1 MALWVRVPVVSSSWR
16 TLALLSVF
24 SSLSSELILAHRSLY
39 SPLHLWAVLGT
50 LVHLRDDIWCGFWSQ
65 ATFQDPALLPIT
77 PTV

>member
-24 SSLSSELILAHRSLY
+24 SSLSSGLILAHRSLH

-50 LVHLRDDIWCGFWSQ
+50 LVHLRDDIWCEGMGFGVKPHFKIQLCS
-65 ATFQDPALLPIT
+65 P
-77 PTV
+77 